1 METSLRRAAPAF
13 LAALAL
19 AVPAVSAEMTSKEK
33 ALFEKLRGRV
43 EAVDRSLDGVLGVA
57 IRDEKTGATMEIRA
71 DEVFPTASTIKL
83 AILYELYRQAEE
95 RRVDLS
101 EVTRPPLPRVQGGGI
116 LQRLGGD
123 VSLTWRDLAVLMIGW
138 SDNEA
143 ANLLAGRV
151 GLDAVNRRLDTLG
164 LAKTRLRRRMMDL
177 AAAREGR
184 ENVSTPAELARLAEA
199 VARGTGLPAE
209 LARDLRAVA
218 ATPESHTAFRA
229 ALPEPLAAY
238 TKSGELEAVRCEVG
252 YVDLPGRP
260 YTAAVM
266 TTYLRRDADGE
277 AAIRDVSAAVYDTFA
292 RLARSSDLGRV
303 IELSKGGAASPPP

>member
-1 METSLRRAAPAF
+1 MEAPVTRPALL
-13 LAALAL
+13 LALVLAL
-19 AVPAVSAEMTSKEK
+19 AVPAPAAPEEMTGKEK
-33 ALFEKLRGRV
+33 ALWEKLRARI
-43 EAVDRSLDGVLGVA
+43 ETVDRSLDGLLGMVV
-57 IRDEKTGATMEIRA
+57 RDHKSGATIELRA
-71 DEVFPTASTIKL
+71 EELFPTASTIKL
-83 AILYELYRQAEE
+83 AILYELFRQAEE
-95 RRVDLS
+95 RRVDLA
-101 EVTRPPLPRVQGGGI
+101 EVTRPPLPRVGGGGI
-116 LQRLGGD
+116 LQRLGGN
-123 VSLTWRDLAVLMIGW
+123 VALTWRDLSVLMIGW

-143 ANLLAGRV
+143 ANLLAGKV
-151 GLDAVNRRLDTLG
+151 GMEAVNRRLDSLG
-164 LAKTRLRRRMMDL
+164 LNRTRLRRRMMDL

-209 LARDLRAVA
+209 LARDLRVVA

-229 ALPEPLAAY
+229 ALPEPLTAY

-277 AAIRDVSAAVYDTFA
+277 AAIREISAAVYDTFV

-303 IELSKGGAASPPP
+303 ISEK

>member
-1 METSLRRAAPAF
+1 MEAP
-13 LAALAL
+13 LIRPVLLLALAL
-19 AVPAVSAEMTSKEK
+19 AVPATAEEMTGKERV
-33 ALFEKLRGRV
+33 LWDRLRERI
-43 EAVDRSLDGVLGVA
+43 EAIDRTLDGVFGVA
-57 IRDEKTGATMEIRA
+57 VRDHRTGATIELRA
-71 DEVFPTASTIKL
+71 DELFPAASTIKL
-83 AILYELYRQAEE
+83 AILYELFRQAEE
-95 RRVDLS
+95 RRVDLA
-101 EVTRPPLPRVQGGGI
+101 EVTRPPLPRVGGGGI
-116 LQRLGGD
+116 LQRLGGN
-123 VSLTWRDLAVLMIGW
+123 VALTWRDLSVLMIGW

-143 ANLLAGRV
+143 ANLLSGKV
-151 GLDAVNRRLDTLG
+151 GMEAVNRRLDALG
-164 LAKTRLRRRMMDL
+164 LTRTRLRRRMMDL

-209 LARDLRAVA
+209 LARDLKAVA
-218 ATPESHTAFRA
+218 ATSESHSAFRA
-229 ALPEPLAAY
+229 ALPEPLVAY

-277 AAIRDVSAAVYDTFA
+277 AAIRDVSAAVYDTFS

>member
-1 METSLRRAAPAF
+1 
-13 LAALAL
+13 
-19 AVPAVSAEMTSKEK
+19 MTSKET

-57 IRDEKTGATMEIRA
+57 IRDHKTGATIEVRA

-83 AILYELYRQAEE
+83 AILYELFRQAEE
-95 RRVDLS
+95 RRVDLA

-116 LQRLGGD
+116 LQRLGGN

-143 ANLLAGRV
+143 TNVLAGRV
-151 GLDAVNRRLDTLG
+151 GLDAVNRRLDSLG
-164 LAKTRLRRRMMDL
+164 LAKTRLRRLMMDL

-184 ENVSTPAELARLAEA
+184 ENVSTPGELLRLMDT
-199 VARGTGLPAE
+199 VVRGTGLPADR
-209 LARDLRAVA
+209 ATDLRAVA

-229 ALPEPLAAY
+229 ALPDTATAY
-238 TKSGELEAVRCEVG
+238 TKSGELEGVRCEVG

-266 TTYLRRDADGE
+266 TTYLHRDADGE
-277 AAIRDVSAAVYDTFA
+277 AAIRDVSAAVYETFD
-292 RLARSSDLGRV
+292 RLARASEHGRV
-303 IELSKGGAASPPP
+303 ISER

>member
-1 METSLRRAAPAF
+1 MEAPVTRPGLV
-13 LAALAL
+13 LALVLAL
-19 AVPAVSAEMTSKEK
+19 AVPIAAGEMTAKERV
-33 ALFEKLRGRV
+33 LWDRLRERI
-43 EAVDRSLDGVLGVA
+43 EAIDRTLDGVCGVVV
-57 IRDEKTGATMEIRA
+57 RDHRTGATIELRA
-71 DEVFPTASTIKL
+71 DELFPAASTIKL
-83 AILYELYRQAEE
+83 AILYELFRQAEE
-95 RRVDLS
+95 GRVDLA
-101 EVTRPPLPRVQGGGI
+101 EVTRPPLPRVGGGGI
-116 LQRLGGD
+116 LERLGGS
-123 VSLTWRDLAVLMIGW
+123 VALTWRDLSVLMIGW

-143 ANLLAGRV
+143 ANVLAGKV
-151 GLDAVNRRLDTLG
+151 GMEAVNRRLDTLG
-164 LAKTRLRRRMMDL
+164 LTRTRLRRRMMDL

-303 IELSKGGAASPPP
+303 ISEK

>member
-13 LAALAL
+13 LAALAM

-33 ALFEKLRGRV
+33 ALFEKLRGRL

-116 LQRLGGD
+116 LQRLGSD

-184 ENVSTPAELARLAEA
+184 ENVTTPGELLRLMDT
-199 VARGTGLPAE
+199 VVRGPGLSADR
-209 LARDLRAVA
+209 ATDLRAVA

-229 ALPEPLAAY
+229 ALPDTVSAY
-238 TKSGELEAVRCEVG
+238 TKSGELEGVRCEVG
-252 YVDLPGRP
+252 RVDLPGRP
-260 YTAAVM
+260 YTAAIM
-266 TTYLRRDADGE
+266 TTYLHRDAEGE
-277 AAIRDVSAAVYDTFA
+277 TAIREVSTAVYETFD
-292 RLARSSDLGRV
+292 RLARASEHGRV
-303 IELSKGGAASPPP
+303 ISEK